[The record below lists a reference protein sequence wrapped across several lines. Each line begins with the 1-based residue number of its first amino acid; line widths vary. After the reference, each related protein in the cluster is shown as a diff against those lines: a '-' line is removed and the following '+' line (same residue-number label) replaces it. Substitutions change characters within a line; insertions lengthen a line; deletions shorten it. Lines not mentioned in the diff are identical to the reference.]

1 MGTASPCARSYCT
14 LKFFKGLKQFEW
26 YFGSAQSQGQI
37 CCKSCGVVNIR
48 CPVPFEFAQTENV
61 TNLLC
66 PDWSGTVSKAPSTR
80 QNRSRFVQ
88 IGAEAPRQAID
99 EIFVLFCLQRRS
111 AFRPHVPITYRQT
124 VLNGVTDSI
133 LIYKEEHPS
142 AMVSDRDSRHDPP
155 NAFNMRACNS
165 SSSPTMFATT
175 VTGEKYILR
184 TVCTK
189 SCKPCAHAR
198 IENVRMNLL
207 SI

>member
-1 MGTASPCARSYCT
+1 MNASPVRHKVKAKFVAKVAALSISLALCHSNLRRPKALRTCSAVTGAGPYQKRRVRDRIAPGLSRS
-14 LKFFKGLKQFEW
+14 
-26 YFGSAQSQGQI
+26 
-37 CCKSCGVVNIR
+37 
-48 CPVPFEFAQTENV
+48 
-61 TNLLC
+61 
-66 PDWSGTVSKAPSTR
+66 
-80 QNRSRFVQ
+80 
-88 IGAEAPRQAID
+88 APRQAID

-124 VLNGVTDSI
+124 VLNGVMDSI